1 MNYQLII
8 KPESHDRQIINVGID
23 PNYTPNQQISLP
35 NIGNFEV
42 RSIEINSKAK
52 IYKLM
57 PI

>member
-1 MNYQLII
+1 MTYQIII
-8 KPESHDRQIINVGID
+8 KPESHDKQIINVGSD
-23 PNYTPNQQISLP
+23 PNYTPNQQINLP

-42 RSIEINSKAK
+42 RSIEINASVK

>member
-1 MNYQLII
+1 MNYLLII
-8 KPESHDRQIINVGID
+8 KPESHDKQIINVGCD
-23 PNYTPNQQISLP
+23 PKFTPNQQINLP

-42 RSIEINSKAK
+42 RSIEINAKAK